1 MTLFQLGLAC
11 YYAFLF
17 KLTNGQQDLCVVS
30 VNANRYRYEIQDIIG
45 MFVST
50 VPYRQQID
58 PTLSFDHFVHEVQK
72 TCLEILSHSH
82 YPLQNIIED
91 VRAGA
96 TLTNFEAMF
105 NFIDLESIPKLYF
118 GTAELVAIEEVDL
131 QYFVAVELDE
141 QYLTYGEMLT
151 AATGLAHNLLD
162 KFHIQLGEVICQ
174 CVERSIEMVIG
185 IIAIEILGGV
195 YCPLSPDDPQKRLQ
209 QLVFDVS
216 GRLVLMHSMT
226 PGKIDDV
233 HISYIDELIVTNTQV
248 DDVDVE
254 CLSSTRLTSNDL
266 AYILFTS
273 GSTGTPKAS
282 IPLGETGQLY
292 VGGAGVFAGY
302 LGRDDLTSQVLLSV
316 DGNIFYKTGDL

>member
-131 QYFVAVELDE
+131 QYF
-141 QYLTYGEMLT
+141 
-151 AATGLAHNLLD
+151 
-162 KFHIQLGEVICQ
+162 
-174 CVERSIEMVIG
+174 
-185 IIAIEILGGV
+185 
-195 YCPLSPDDPQKRLQ
+195 
-209 QLVFDVS
+209 
-216 GRLVLMHSMT
+216 
-226 PGKIDDV
+226 
-233 HISYIDELIVTNTQV
+233 
-248 DDVDVE
+248 
-254 CLSSTRLTSNDL
+254 
-266 AYILFTS
+266 
-273 GSTGTPKAS
+273 
-282 IPLGETGQLY
+282 
-292 VGGAGVFAGY
+292 
-302 LGRDDLTSQVLLSV
+302 
-316 DGNIFYKTGDL
+316 